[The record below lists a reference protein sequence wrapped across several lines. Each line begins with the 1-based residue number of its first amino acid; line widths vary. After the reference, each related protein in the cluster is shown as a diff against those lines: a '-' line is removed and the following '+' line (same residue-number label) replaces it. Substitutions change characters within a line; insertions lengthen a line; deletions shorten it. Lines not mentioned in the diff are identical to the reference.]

1 MLVVF
6 SPVLL
11 NWVLYSPVQRFLG
24 TSYTNYEN
32 GIESNPIAWADPSS
46 FDLDSVAMRWSL
58 PPSSTS
64 DEALGGGITFA
75 VRHDFCDRLTPLFPE
90 QSIAFYIDC
99 TTLRNTISR
108 AMDTWAINH
117 RKIYFRD
124 VTDQCRNVT
133 AYDRCPAAE
142 LFIVPDLPGSDA
154 ATKVGDLAAFV
165 VHNLKDVDFS
175 PVSTAGDSIAPGI
188 GVRES
193 RMVIRAPATQAEFC
207 WYLDTTFCY
216 AFHRS
221 PGVINTLRTL
231 FVIFYIISIAMIVY
245 IIGSAVVAVVAPSTE
260 DADPNA
266 PLECGSRKCT
276 NLIDYLSV
284 MPTVSLCVAC
294 FLLIFCP
301 IFYFRIFVRCL
312 QAFATFLCPT
322 GVA

>member
-1 MLVVF
+1 
-6 SPVLL
+6 
-11 NWVLYSPVQRFLG
+11 
-24 TSYTNYEN
+24 
-32 GIESNPIAWADPSS
+32 
-46 FDLDSVAMRWSL
+46 
-58 PPSSTS
+58 
-64 DEALGGGITFA
+64 
-75 VRHDFCDRLTPLFPE
+75 
-90 QSIAFYIDC
+90 
-99 TTLRNTISR
+99 
-108 AMDTWAINH
+108 MDTWAINH

-154 ATKVGDLAAFV
+154 KTKVGDLAAFV

-221 PGVINTLRTL
+221 PGVISTLRTL
-231 FVIFYIISIAMIVY
+231 FVIFYIVSIAMLVY
-245 IIGSAVVAVVAPSTE
+245 IIGSAVVAVVAPST
-260 DADPNA
+260 DMALQRANPNA

-284 MPTVSLCVAC
+284 MPTVSLCVAVRCPPVKARTPPHLLAIRSRHSRRMDRSLEQC

-301 IFYFRIFVRCL
+301 IFYFRIFVRYL

>member
-1 MLVVF
+1 VGRKSAAKTYEDGISGKQWASPASF
-6 SPVLL
+6 SL
-11 NWVLYSPVQRFLG
+11 NEVALRWGLP
-24 TSYTNYEN
+24 TSSI
-32 GIESNPIAWADPSS
+32 G
-46 FDLDSVAMRWSL
+46 
-58 PPSSTS
+58 
-64 DEALGGGITFA
+64 DEALGSGLAFA
-75 VRHDFCDRLTPLFPE
+75 LHPDFCKRLLPIFPE
-90 QSIAFYIDC
+90 SAEYLQSIPGLAETFLSC
-99 TTLRNTISR
+99 TDLRDTVKR

-154 ATKVGDLAAFV
+154 KTKVGDLAAFV

-284 MPTVSLCVAC
+284 MPTVSLCVA
-294 FLLIFCP
+294 
-301 IFYFRIFVRCL
+301 VRCPPVKTRTPPHL
-312 QAFATFLCPT
+312 LAIRSRHSDGWIDLSSSASS
-322 GVA
+322 

>member
-1 MLVVF
+1 
-6 SPVLL
+6 
-11 NWVLYSPVQRFLG
+11 
-24 TSYTNYEN
+24 
-32 GIESNPIAWADPSS
+32 
-46 FDLDSVAMRWSL
+46 
-58 PPSSTS
+58 
-64 DEALGGGITFA
+64 
-75 VRHDFCDRLTPLFPE
+75 
-90 QSIAFYIDC
+90 
-99 TTLRNTISR
+99 
-108 AMDTWAINH
+108 MDTWAINH

-154 ATKVGDLAAFV
+154 KTKVGDLAAFV
-165 VHNLKDVDFS
+165 VHNLKDVNFS

-260 DADPNA
+260 DDDPNA

-284 MPTVSLCVAC
+284 MPTVSLCVAVRC
-294 FLLIFCP
+294 PPVKTRTPPHLLAIRSRHSDGSISRAVLPLDLLPHFLLPYLCALLASICYIP
-301 IFYFRIFVRCL
+301 LPHRRCL
-312 QAFATFLCPT
+312 APLMGLSHAISPACIPHERPT
-322 GVA
+322 CTCACNVPRCHVLDAQT